1 MVNTILLK
9 LLVFIVYFCNVVIL
23 RINGQPIT
31 TKTRHYSLLRQHGM
45 KIDKLNQYMNT
56 ANNDNNNNNYRNTN
70 RANNKIAK
78 AEENYK
84 QKMSTVKQ
92 KKVSSVAIAAGV
104 CV

>member
-56 ANNDNNNNNYRNTN
+56 
-70 RANNKIAK
+70 
-78 AEENYK
+78 
-84 QKMSTVKQ
+84 
-92 KKVSSVAIAAGV
+92 
-104 CV
+104 